1 MIQVIRYHS
10 REHDRSLAHRKRMYL
25 VSCITYP
32 VSCIMYPVSC
42 IMYPVSCI
50 MYPVSCIMYPVSC
63 ILYHV
68 SCIMYPVSCTMYPV
82 LCDKIHLDCIFPVA
96 HSDCAIKIN
105 SPKAFTICN
114 A

>member
-10 REHDRSLAHRKRMYL
+10 REHERSLAHRKRKYL

-32 VSCIMYPVSC
+32 VSCILYPVSC
-42 IMYPVSCI
+42 IMYPVT
-50 MYPVSCIMYPVSC
+50 
-63 ILYHV
+63 
-68 SCIMYPVSCTMYPV
+68 CTMYPV

>member
-10 REHDRSLAHRKRMYL
+10 REHERSLAHRKRMYL

-32 VSCIMYPVSC
+32 VSCILYPVSC
-42 IMYPVSCI
+42 IMYPVT
-50 MYPVSCIMYPVSC
+50 
-63 ILYHV
+63 
-68 SCIMYPVSCTMYPV
+68 CTMYLV

>member
-10 REHDRSLAHRKRMYL
+10 REHERSLAHRKRMYL

-32 VSCIMYPVSC
+32 VSCILYPVSC
-42 IMYPVSCI
+42 IMYPVT
-50 MYPVSCIMYPVSC
+50 
-63 ILYHV
+63 
-68 SCIMYPVSCTMYPV
+68 CTMYPV

>member
-42 IMYPVSCI
+42 IMYPVT
-50 MYPVSCIMYPVSC
+50 
-63 ILYHV
+63 
-68 SCIMYPVSCTMYPV
+68 CTMYPV

>member
-32 VSCIMYPVSC
+32 VSCILYPVSC
-42 IMYPVSCI
+42 IMYPVT
-50 MYPVSCIMYPVSC
+50 
-63 ILYHV
+63 
-68 SCIMYPVSCTMYPV
+68 CTMYPV

>member
-42 IMYPVSCI
+42 IMYPVSC
-50 MYPVSCIMYPVSC
+50 
-63 ILYHV
+63 
-68 SCIMYPVSCTMYPV
+68 TMYPV